1 MHKATSHQI
10 YCINEALKKIGVS
23 YIDIRY
29 EMTDHI
35 ATTLEEKVGDFEDN
49 LSEYIITHKNELRK
63 ANRKFVF
70 ISMVNAYKKLLANMF
85 TINFLALFVI
95 IFINA
100 SLGRLFIERESVIRI
115 MFIAFSAVVC
125 ISYFP
130 GLYSVL
136 KKRDS
141 HSYSHGF
148 SFLGLIMLY
157 PSIFMMGWQREIA
170 DDTLVLLY
178 YTAVLSISII
188 MNFTIKQFNT
198 QYKLRYNG

>member
-1 MHKATSHQI
+1 MHKLTEYEI
-10 YCINEALKKIGVS
+10 YSIDAALKKIGIS
-23 YIDIRY
+23 YVDIRY

-35 ATTLEEKVGDFEDN
+35 AAALEETEGNFENN
-49 LSEYIITHKNELRK
+49 LSKYIISHRKELRK
-63 ANRKFVF
+63 TNRKFVF

-85 TINFLALFVI
+85 TRNFLALFLI

-100 SLGRLFIERESVIRI
+100 SLVGLFIERESVIRI
-115 MFIAFSAVVC
+115 MFIAFAVVVC

-157 PSIFMMGWQREIA
+157 TSIFMMVWQREIA
-170 DDTLVLLY
+170 DDNLVLLY
-178 YTAVLSISII
+178 YTTILSVSVIVNS
-188 MNFTIKQFNT
+188 TIKQFNT